1 MSAWSSLNRK
11 VNDLM
16 STCIQPTEELP
27 QAFVQIATSQQTMS
41 WPLQKA
47 PAMQGMV
54 KSKPGREADE
64 WTQSYAGFQRW
75 HCTSFCPLL
84 KRSQRCHW
92 DLSSRYCRALATTQQ
107 PLWSLLEGGWPSGG
121 QLWCLWAAL
130 HQPLQLALPF
140 TQINSDNTVL
150 LK

>member
-16 STCIQPTEELP
+16 STCRQPTEELP
-27 QAFVQIATSQQTMS
+27 QAFIQIATSQQTMS

-75 HCTSFCPLL
+75 QCTSVLCSKGLRGAIGTCPAGTAELWPL
-84 KRSQRCHW
+84 P
-92 DLSSRYCRALATTQQ
+92 SSPCGHF
-107 PLWSLLEGGWPSGG
+107 WKEGGPAVASSDASGLPSTNH
-121 QLWCLWAAL
+121 CS
-130 HQPLQLALPF
+130 LPF
-140 TQINSDNTVL
+140 HSPKLIQTTL
-150 LK
+150 FF